1 MSSIL
6 NGALSPNVIK
16 TNLDVVSDVAFN
28 ASVMPDQATVLD
40 PMLFNQAS
48 ADSSAVVTEVFGS
61 VGLWE
66 AVAPEVELPADAGR
80 VKDSQTFSVV
90 DYKKAIPVTRE
101 FMRDNKWGLVAKNVR
116 AAADKGRITRE
127 ARGMDMFRLG
137 FTTKLTNNGTA
148 IFSNSHTTVSG
159 DTVDNLFTEALDDDA
174 LNTALV
180 MMAEQKDQSGT
191 IVGRRARVLLVPPAV
206 YKQAV
211 ILTGSELR
219 PGTAN
224 NDMNLYS
231 AKYNLFV
238 KQSPYLGL
246 NAAGS
251 DTAWFLVGQ
260 DHEMTR
266 YAREGFNTDY
276 IGPEFSVND
285 IAYYKMRFAEVYGCT
300 QYDGLVGST
309 GTT

>member
-16 TNLDVVSDVAFN
+16 TALDKVSDVAFN
-28 ASVMPDQATVLD
+28 AAVMPDQATVLD
-40 PMLFNQAS
+40 GMLFNQES

-61 VGLWE
+61 VGTWD

-80 VKDSQTFSVV
+80 VKDTQTFSVV
-90 DYKKAIPVTRE
+90 DYKKALPITRE

-137 FTTKLTNNGTA
+137 FTTKLTNDAAT
-148 IFSNSHTTVSG
+148 IFSNTHTTVSG

-174 LNTALV
+174 LNTGLV
-180 MMAEQKDQSGT
+180 MMAEQKDQAGV

-206 YKQAV
+206 YKQAC

-224 NDMNLYS
+224 NDMNVYSVKYGLY
-231 AKYNLFV
+231 V
-238 KQSPYLGL
+238 KQSPYLG
-246 NAAGS
+246 AASSGS
-251 DTAWFLVGQ
+251 DTAWFLIGD
-260 DHEMTR
+260 DHQMTR
-266 YAREGFNTDY
+266 YTREGFNTDY
-276 IGPEFSVND
+276 VGPEFSSND
-285 IAYYKMRFAEVYGCT
+285 VAYYKMRFAEVFGCT

-309 GTT
+309 GLT

>member
-16 TNLDVVSDVAFN
+16 AALDKVSDVAFN
-28 ASVMPDQATVLD
+28 AAIMPDQASVLD

-66 AVAPEVELPADAGR
+66 ATAPEVELTQDAGR
-80 VKDSQTFSVV
+80 VKDTQTFSVV
-90 DYKKAIPVTRE
+90 DYKKALPITRE
-101 FMRDNKWGLVAKNVR
+101 FMRDNKWNLVAKNVK

-127 ARGMDMFRLG
+127 ARGMDLFRLG
-137 FTTKLTNNGTA
+137 FTTKLTNDGAA

-174 LNTALV
+174 LSTALV
-180 MMAEQKDQSGT
+180 MMAEQKDQAGVV
-191 IVGRRARVLLVPPAV
+191 VGRRARVLLVPPAA

-231 AKYNLFV
+231 AKYGLYV
-238 KQSPYLGL
+238 KQSPYLGA

-251 DTAWFLVGQ
+251 DTAWFLVG
-260 DHEMTR
+260 DNHEMTR
-266 YAREGFNTDY
+266 YTREGFNTDY
-276 IGPEFSVND
+276 VGPEFSAND

-309 GTT
+309 GLT